1 MSYWEKP
8 QGRPRTPLYLRWIGN
23 DLVSPQISWRRWL
36 GRSRSG
42 LLVGWMDGWMAKVV
56 LWVVKIDF
64 NLFHLAGIEKVFS
77 ILIRTMGICKSS
89 TWFSSDTEMVN
100 IIIFLTVTNDWKM
113 FAMTFRQALKRVAVV
128 LLLENKSNHKRFTSK
143 SKKKTQHWII
153 GNQYKES
160 FLFIQLNWWNT
171 FHQVYCGTDP
181 LRIKFSSVSYF
192 TKKQNHFHSNNTAKY
207 EHRRWFWVWK

>member
-1 MSYWEKP
+1 MQSSKIPTVQCSTLMTLCFDWMLICRQVKGKAVKQSIADGDVLLGE
-8 QGRPRTPLYLRWIGN
+8 TPGQTQDTL
-23 DLVSPQISWRRWL
+23 ISQVNWKWL
-36 GRSRSG
+36 GISPDKLEEVTGEKQVWAFGR
-42 LLVGWMDGWMAKVV
+42 MDGWMAKVV

-143 SKKKTQHWII
+143 SKKKRST
-153 GNQYKES
+153 E
-160 FLFIQLNWWNT
+160 
-171 FHQVYCGTDP
+171 
-181 LRIKFSSVSYF
+181 
-192 TKKQNHFHSNNTAKY
+192 
-207 EHRRWFWVWK
+207 